1 MRKCAYKNVCL
12 VMDMEFLYFT
22 PCYMS
27 YYGYFWWN
35 ELLNYRDSNLQNC
48 NSWQNN
54 LGCSSS
60 TLAERNVFYRVTYN
74 VYVPVTFTH
83 LVVRVHY
90 ILGLAKLNADVKSD
104 WIVIICLIDIIWC
117 HLQWLQMHFT
127 IKLLC
132 KYQPNCL
139 NNYQEGFKILMI
151 PNLFDYFMIEK

>member
-35 ELLNYRDSNLQNC
+35 ELLNSRDSNLQNC

-83 LVVRVHY
+83 SVHY
-90 ILGLAKLNADVKSD
+90 ILGLAKLHADVKSD
-104 WIVIICLIDIIWC
+104 WIVLIHLIDIECC
-117 HLQWLQMHFT
+117 HLQ
-127 IKLLC
+127 
-132 KYQPNCL
+132 
-139 NNYQEGFKILMI
+139 
-151 PNLFDYFMIEK
+151 

>member
-35 ELLNYRDSNLQNC
+35 ELLNSRDSNLQNC

-83 LVVRVHY
+83 SVHY
-90 ILGLAKLNADVKSD
+90 ILGLAKLHADVKSD
-104 WIVIICLIDIIWC
+104 WIVLIHLIDIVWC
-117 HLQWLQMHFT
+117 HLQ
-127 IKLLC
+127 
-132 KYQPNCL
+132 
-139 NNYQEGFKILMI
+139 
-151 PNLFDYFMIEK
+151 